1 MGKTKEGK
9 QIVSPT
15 GKLIRRIFSVILL
28 IYTLVTILVLF
39 YTVINAFKTKPDL
52 INNLFG
58 WPKEFSLDSFK
69 KILLED
75 DFLLYFRN
83 SVILTGVGTFLTLA
97 LASMAAYGIARYTF
111 KGKEFLTLFFLV
123 GMMFPIQVSVLP
135 LFVMLRKMQLI
146 NTLLGMILIYAA
158 SISLPVYIF
167 QKFFQTIPVSLEE
180 SARLEGASEF
190 TIYLKIMLPL
200 SKPVLATIGLITA
213 VGRWND
219 FYMPMVFL
227 GKKSTYTL
235 TLAIYRYL
243 QEFLRNMNI
252 SFAAVVIT
260 LIPIIILYCVF
271 SKQIVAGLVG
281 GAVKG

>member
-227 GKKSTYTL
+227 GKKSTHTL